1 MKDQTQ
7 SLLINILSETP
18 ESCGRRLWI
27 VDENFRSDM
36 LIEPVPKT
44 NLEIVSNR
52 YDTWLTLK
60 DHGYSVI
67 LNDYAL
73 TDLGLFDEIVYRV
86 CKEKLQAHHCI
97 NQALRSLTQSGR
109 LVLVGGK
116 QDGIKSIAKNIEKTW
131 QCSARAKKH
140 GTAYS
145 VEVHRPDEKLLST
158 QALDDADYPQ
168 LREVTDNGIQFWSKP
183 GVFGW
188 EKVDEG
194 SRMLV
199 ETLPTV
205 CKYIKSVD
213 SIIDLGCGWGYLMMS
228 TVFLGEAR
236 RVATDNNVTALL
248 AAEKNFTQQNLAVQC
263 VADDCAASI
272 RERFDLILCN
282 PPFHQGFSRGEG
294 MTQKFLSA
302 AARLSRRSTRAVF
315 VVNQFI
321 PLETLAAEHFSQ
333 IRLLS
338 WENGFK
344 VFELRP

>member
-1 MKDQTQ
+1 M
-7 SLLINILSETP
+7 
-18 ESCGRRLWI
+18 
-27 VDENFRSDM
+27 VDENFRSDI
-36 LIEPVPKT
+36 LIKPFSKSG
-44 NLEIVSNR
+44 LEIGTNR
-52 YDTWLTLK
+52 YDTSLTLK
-60 DHGYSVI
+60 EHGYLVT
-67 LNDYAL
+67 LNDY
-73 TDLGLFDEIVYRV
+73 DLSDFELFDEIIYRIS
-86 CKEKLQAHHCI
+86 KEKLQAYHCI
-97 NQALRSLTQSGR
+97 NQALLSLTDNGR
-109 LVLVGGK
+109 LILIGGK

-140 GTAYS
+140 GTAYL
-145 VEVHRPDEKLLST
+145 VEVSRPDAQMLSA
-158 QALDDADYPQ
+158 QKLDDGNYSQ
-168 LREVTDNGIQFWSKP
+168 LRQVEDNGIQFWSKP

-199 ETLPTV
+199 DALPTV

-213 SIIDLGCGWGYLMMS
+213 SIIDLGCGWGYLMMC
-228 TVFLGEAR
+228 TGFLGDAK

-248 AAEKNFTQQNLAVQC
+248 AAEKNFAQQSMTVQC

-321 PLETLAAEHFSQ
+321 PLEQLAAEHFSQ
-333 IRLLS
+333 VRLLS

>member
-1 MKDQTQ
+1 MKDQTL
-7 SLLINILSETP
+7 SLLLAVLSEQT
-18 ESCGRRLWI
+18 ECAGKRLWL
-27 VDENFRSDM
+27 VDENFRPEI
-36 LIEPVPKT
+36 LIKPFSKT
-44 NLEIVSNR
+44 NLDVISNR
-52 YDTWLTLK
+52 YDTWLTLR
-60 DHGYSVI
+60 DHGYSVT
-67 LNDYAL
+67 LNDYVL
-73 TDLGLFDEIVYRV
+73 PESDFYDEIIYRV
-86 CKEKLQAHHCI
+86 SKEKLQAHHCI
-97 NQALRSLTQSGR
+97 NQALKHLTRSGR
-109 LVLVGGK
+109 LVLLGGK

-131 QCSARAKKH
+131 HCSARAKKH

-145 VEVHRPDEKLLST
+145 VEVHRPDEQLLSSRS
-158 QALDDADYPQ
+158 LDDGRYSEPR
-168 LREVTDNGIQFWSKP
+168 LVEESGIQFWSKP
-183 GVFGW
+183 GIFGW

-199 ETLPTV
+199 ETLPAV

-228 TVFLGEAR
+228 TGFLGEAR

-248 AAEKNFTQQNLAVQC
+248 AAEKNFEQQDMAVEC
-263 VADDCAASI
+263 VADDCAAAI

-282 PPFHQGFSRGEG
+282 PPFHQGFSRSEG
-294 MTQKFLSA
+294 MTQKFLNA

-321 PLETLAAEHFSQ
+321 PLETLAAEYFSQ
-333 IRLLS
+333 VRLLN